1 MNTMTHALVN
11 AGIQVPSLSRRV
23 WHMIRDQGEMNCSQL
38 SRISGE
44 PMQRVSD
51 VCGKMVKRG
60 MLKARYIEVR
70 GRTGKGWGVRQVTH
84 YSIPSNM
91 KAYELLPMPKETR
104 PVQAPTQAPTTK
116 PVELPIQFVHAE
128 VTVPVDDTPRIQE
141 TLPVADQHPLEA
153 VGHLTLNKLR
163 ALNRALDKL
172 FGGMA

>member
-1 MNTMTHALVN
+1 MNTMTQALVD
-11 AGIQVPSLSRRV
+11 AGIPVPPLSRRV

-91 KAYELLPMPKETR
+91 KAYELLPMPKGTR
-104 PVQAPTQAPTTK
+104 PAQAPTQALTTK

-141 TLPVADQHPLEA
+141 ARPVADQHPLEA
-153 VGHLTLNKLR
+153 VGHLTLNQLR
-163 ALNRALDKL
+163 ALNNALDKL